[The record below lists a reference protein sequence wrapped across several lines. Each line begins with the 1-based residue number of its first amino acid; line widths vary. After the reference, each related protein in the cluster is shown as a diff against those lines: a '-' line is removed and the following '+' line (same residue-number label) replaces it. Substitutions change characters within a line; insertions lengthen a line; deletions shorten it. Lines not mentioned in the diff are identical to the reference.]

1 MNKNSIY
8 LVIVTYN
15 RKELL
20 TNCISSI
27 YNSTLIPS
35 VLVLNNAST
44 DGTEDL
50 WQEHPLFL
58 KHQPTLVNSKQNL
71 GGAGGFAE
79 GLRLAIAQG
88 AEWIWMMDDDAE
100 PDANALQ
107 QLMQIADNP
116 NNLYGSL
123 AVNNGEPAWTTTA
136 LEPALGIITRAADC
150 PERCVVEMLPLLG
163 MLVHRDLVASIGLPD
178 AGFFIAADDA
188 EYCLRVRRAGG
199 QIIVAGRSL
208 IQHPKVISQRIR
220 ILGKEIIYLSLPP
233 WKRYYDTRNRLLIAR
248 KYYRTKILTQTIP
261 GSLVRL
267 IAALIKEPHKLAQ
280 LHSFCAGFIDG
291 LLGRKGKLHTK
302 WGIK

>member
-1 MNKNSIY
+1 MNKIY

-20 TNCISSI
+20 CNCVSSI

-35 VLVLNNAST
+35 VLILNNAST
-44 DGTEDL
+44 DGTELL

-58 KHQPTLVNSKQNL
+58 KHQPTLVNSEQNL

-88 AEWIWMMDDDAE
+88 AEWIWMMDDDAV
-100 PDANALQ
+100 PHTNALQ
-107 QLMQIADNP
+107 ELMQIAEDP

-123 AVNNGEPAWTTTA
+123 AVNNEEPAWTTTA
-136 LEPALGIITRAADC
+136 LEPALGLISRADDC
-150 PERCVVEMLPLLG
+150 PERCEVEMLPLLG
-163 MLVHRDLVASIGLPD
+163 LLVHRDLVARIGLPD

-199 QIIVAGRSL
+199 KVIVAGRSR
-208 IQHPKVISQRIR
+208 IQHPKVISQRICV
-220 ILGKEIIYLSLPP
+220 LGREIIYLSLPP

-248 KYYRTKILTQTIP
+248 KYYGIKILTQTIP

-267 IAALIKEPHKLAQ
+267 IAALAKEPHKLAQ
-280 LHSFCAGFIDG
+280 LYSFCAGFIDG
-291 LLGRKGKLHTK
+291 LLGFKGKRHIK